1 MRIGICGA
9 GTVAQGV
16 VQILRDQSGLTSR
29 LNPDPIEVVALASRR
44 NLNLPVFKGIP
55 FIDDVFA
62 LAEREDVDVLVEL
75 IGGTDDAFTLVKAAL
90 ANGKSV
96 VTANKALLAHHGAAL
111 FQIARE
117 HGASL
122 LFEAAVCGGIPII
135 KALNESFV
143 GNRVKGI
150 AGIINGTTNFIL
162 TKMAQQGQ
170 NGAFDA
176 VLAEAQRLGYA
187 EADPTFDIGGMDAA
201 HKLAIMAS
209 LAFDEPLQIGAI
221 YVEGI
226 ESVTSDDHEW
236 AERLGFSI
244 KHLGIALADDGGIE
258 MRVHPALVPNGS
270 QLASIQ
276 DVTNAVNVLADPLGE
291 ILLTGAGAGA
301 GPTGSSVVSDLFDLA
316 AGCARK
322 PPPALMSVTS
332 TRAAK
337 PIEHTMSGWMIRVD
351 VPDESGAMS
360 EVASVLAEYGLSIDQ
375 IRQRDTAGG
384 MATVALILDPVREDQ
399 LRSALSNLEGR
410 SNVAGTRAIRVFDP
424 RTVG

>member
-1 MRIGICGA
+1 M
-9 GTVAQGV
+9 
-16 VQILRDQSGLTSR
+16 
-29 LNPDPIEVVALASRR
+29 
-44 NLNLPVFKGIP
+44 
-55 FIDDVFA
+55 
-62 LAEREDVDVLVEL
+62 
-75 IGGTDDAFTLVKAAL
+75 KAAL

-111 FQIARE
+111 FQIAKE
-117 HGASL
+117 HEVSL

-135 KALNESFV
+135 KALNESVV

-187 EADPTFDIGGMDAA
+187 EADPTFDVGGMDAA

-209 LAFDEPLQIGAI
+209 LAFDEPLQIDAI

-226 ESVTSDDHEW
+226 ESITSDDHEW
-236 AERLGFSI
+236 AEQLGFSI

-270 QLASIQ
+270 QLAAIQ

-322 PPPALMSVTS
+322 PPPALMSLTG

-337 PIEHTMSGWMIRVD
+337 SIEHTMSGWMVRVD
-351 VPDESGAMS
+351 VPDESGVMS

-375 IRQRDTAGG
+375 IQQRDTAGG